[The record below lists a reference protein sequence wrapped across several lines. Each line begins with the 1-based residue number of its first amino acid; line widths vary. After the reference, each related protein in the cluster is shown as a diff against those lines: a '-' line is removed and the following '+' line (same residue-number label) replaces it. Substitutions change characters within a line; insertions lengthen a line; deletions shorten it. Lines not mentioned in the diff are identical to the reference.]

1 MELNSMSVMGMIDTP
16 INSSEERF
24 SFPISFE
31 RVYRDYWYKFAEDKE
46 LYWLKFFLYGIKV
59 ERSDFDE
66 VRLELKLFKNFLL
79 KEDDIYYLPERSYIL
94 SRIKLFLEKLDEAEE
109 IIGDLVLYIG

>member
-31 RVYRDYWYKFAEDKE
+31 RVYRDYWSKFAEDKE
-46 LYWLKFFLYGIKV
+46 LYWLKFFLYGIKL

-109 IIGDLVLYIG
+109 IRGDLVLYIG

>member
-1 MELNSMSVMGMIDTP
+1 MGMVDTP
-16 INSSEERF
+16 INSFEERF

-31 RVYRDYWYKFAEDKE
+31 RVYRVYRDYWYKFAEEKE
-46 LYWLKFFLYGIKV
+46 LYWLKIFLYGIEV
-59 ERSDFDE
+59 ERGDFDE
-66 VRLELKLFKNFLL
+66 VRSELKLFKDFLL

-109 IIGDLVLYIG
+109 IRDDLVLYIG

>member
-1 MELNSMSVMGMIDTP
+1 MSVMGMIDTP

-46 LYWLKFFLYGIKV
+46 LYNTPG
-59 ERSDFDE
+59 
-66 VRLELKLFKNFLL
+66 
-79 KEDDIYYLPERSYIL
+79 
-94 SRIKLFLEKLDEAEE
+94 KLDQKIVANKIE
-109 IIGDLVLYIG
+109 